1 MSKRKIHAVT
11 LTVYLEQ
18 TGRQALP
25 KRSEIAD
32 GLVEWLQGD
41 PVDVQY
47 GADSVG
53 VPLTQTMKVIGVYSN
68 LATDAVNQKGPDL
81 KELRGE

>member
-11 LTVYLEQ
+11 VTVYVEQ
-18 TGRQALP
+18 PGRQALP

-32 GLVEWLQGD
+32 ALVRALGSDQ
-41 PVDVQY
+41 VDVQY
-47 GADSVG
+47 GGDSFG
-53 VPLTQTMKVIGVYSN
+53 IPLTQTMDVIGVYSN
-68 LATDAVNQKGPDL
+68 LATHAVDQKGPDL

>member
-11 LTVYLEQ
+11 VTVYVEQ
-18 TGRQALP
+18 PGNPALP

-32 GLVEWLQGD
+32 GLVGFLRGMPVELLYGQDSGGSRLQ
-41 PVDVQY
+41 
-47 GADSVG
+47 
-53 VPLTQTMKVIGVYSN
+53 QTMRVIGVYSN

-81 KELRGE
+81 SELRGE